1 MRMPRISVRS
11 RIGAAAAAL
20 ALAGGATLAMAS
32 PAWADPANKPAYTL
46 DCGATIYHV
55 VSPDHA
61 ATGSAVN
68 STSQLIAVIGK
79 VLQRLATSCTATNDA
94 RENSCARDQPT
105 DAPIGRATRAS
116 LSRSQVAGRAGRAV
130 ARLTYGVMSIVVH
143 WLPSLVMAMVTHL
156 VTQLR
161 PDQAVS
167 PSLSATDV
175 ALC

>member
-1 MRMPRISVRS
+1 
-11 RIGAAAAAL
+11 
-20 ALAGGATLAMAS
+20 
-32 PAWADPANKPAYTL
+32 
-46 DCGATIYHV
+46 
-55 VSPDHA
+55 
-61 ATGSAVN
+61 
-68 STSQLIAVIGK
+68 
-79 VLQRLATSCTATNDA
+79 
-94 RENSCARDQPT
+94 
-105 DAPIGRATRAS
+105 
-116 LSRSQVAGRAGRAV
+116 LSRSQVAGRDGRAV